1 MEGAMVKWF
10 KIALRNIVKNRRRS
24 LVTLLAVSLGFSAVS
39 LFYGY
44 TSFTYKGLRNAAIH
58 GEGLGHLTLYKSGW
72 LENGRIEPDR
82 YMFSKEELQRV
93 LDLVRAEEKVI
104 LATPQIYI
112 SGLVTNSKI
121 STIFIGKGVVP
132 ADETII
138 RGPVAEFW
146 AIQGAGLSSEKGYQ
160 VEMASDLA
168 GQLSLAVNDDAV
180 VMGSTLDG
188 QMNALDITVGGIYDT
203 GVAATNDKFI
213 RFPFTYAQQL
223 YDTEKADR
231 IVVLLADW
239 KITEFMQKRLQ
250 QKLAAAG
257 IDTEIK
263 NWYQLSAFYRQV
275 KGLFN
280 MIFVFIFSIVFVIVV
295 MSVINTMGMAVVERT
310 REIGTLRAL
319 GLKRGGVSLLF
330 AMEGAM
336 LGLLGSGIGIV
347 LFFVIWFAFKGIKP
361 MYLPPGSSS
370 PVPMVIDLVPLMIA
384 ALVVFLSLLSTVAA
398 IIPARKAG
406 RQSIVDALAHV

>member
-1 MEGAMVKWF
+1 MDKWF
-10 KIALRNIVKNRRRS
+10 TIALRNIVKNRRRS
-24 LVTLLAVSLGFSAVS
+24 LVTVLAVSVGFSAVS

-44 TSFTYKGLRNAAIH
+44 ASFTYKGLRNAAIH

-82 YMFSKEELQRV
+82 YMFSKDELQQV
-93 LDLVRAEEKVI
+93 LDLVRAEEGVT

-112 SGLVTNSKI
+112 SGLVANSSI

-132 ADETII
+132 EDETTI
-138 RGPVAEFW
+138 RGPVAEFRK
-146 AIQGAGLSSEKGYQ
+146 IEGGGISSQQGYQ

-168 GQLSLAVNDDAV
+168 RQLSLAVSDDAV
-180 VMGSTLDG
+180 VMGATLDG
-188 QMNALDITVGGIYDT
+188 QMNALDITVGGIHDT

-213 RFPFTYAQQL
+213 RFPFICAQQL

-239 KITEFMQKRLQ
+239 KMTELMQKGLQ

-275 KGLFN
+275 KGLFT
-280 MIFVFIFSIVFVIVV
+280 MIFAFIFSIVFVIVV

-319 GLKRGGVSLLF
+319 GLQRRGVILLF
-330 AMEGAM
+330 AMEGGM
-336 LGLLGSGIGIV
+336 LGLLGCGIGII
-347 LFFVIWFAFKGIKP
+347 LFATVWLAFKIIAP
-361 MYLPPGSSS
+361 TYLPPGSSS
-370 PVPMVIDLVPLMIA
+370 PVPLAIDLVPQMIA
-384 ALVVFLSLLSTVAA
+384 ALVVFLSFLSTVAA
-398 IIPARKAG
+398 IIPARRAG
-406 RQSIVDALAHV
+406 RQSIVDALAHI